1 MEKFR
6 QALFELVRE
15 YGKQLPPEAVFYVFK
30 DVYRDL
36 AEDYKL
42 YLQEVEEKEKI
53 KEQTEEVK
61 EG

>member
-15 YGKQLPPEAVFYVFK
+15 YGKQLPAEAVFYIFK